1 VSLRIALRTN
11 LAVLLLVVLGS
22 LNADAQEDVPSRD
35 QLDGYLGRLV
45 TEMRADITDL
55 ERYEPLLV
63 LHVLH
68 DERGYRVQASDLL
81 ERRLSGALATQRVR
95 VIDQA
100 ARQRILA
107 ELEACY
113 TDEAPFC
120 RASDVV
126 GQFQTAGGVLEGSV
140 LPVRSGTELR
150 LKLVVAAGATEFSPG
165 EILGTWSVVVPP
177 PSLDPVSDLLPVAGV
192 VAYGRPSGDSIPVDR
207 LGELRVDVLTEDGT
221 QAWVQID
228 SRVVVPAPVTTT
240 TAAGQH
246 LLTVTAPG
254 YRPFSDY
261 VDVAPRSMTRRD
273 IVLERGVGTVRV
285 TSNAVE
291 AVVYLDG
298 ERVGTTPWRGGDI
311 VTGQHDVRVEKMGFT
326 PFEASFV
333 LEHAEDRRLDAELVE
348 HRGDIVV
355 TCLHDD
361 VRVFLD
367 DAARGSVG
375 TCSTGR
381 PLTVSDV
388 TPGAHQ
394 VWGMRGYERTE
405 TAHVVVKGDQAV
417 PLSIGLRLGA
427 AGAVD
432 ASRRRTERE
441 YEPFGGYRLQRGLY
455 LDLGVVAGK
464 ADWQMTLDGAA
475 SSVDPNGYGARVAV
489 NWFAEKW
496 GVTLGG
502 DYVFLGNFDEFD
514 NGRFLEVSLAFT
526 RYFLPQSSLRP
537 FVGARGLY
545 NYLSF
550 DDPLRAEELKLTAGS
565 FGAGAHG
572 GLSVRLS
579 SAAALE
585 FGASYSWA
593 APRDIRG
600 ETGPGVEQGAV
611 GRIDDWQFISGFA
624 TAWIHLH

>member
-1 VSLRIALRTN
+1 VSLRTALPSALN
-11 LAVLLLVVLGS
+11 LSLLVILAP
-22 LNADAQEDVPSRD
+22 LTADAQQGAPTRD
-35 QLDGYLGRLV
+35 QLDDYLGRLV
-45 TEMRADITDL
+45 TEMRAEIADL

-81 ERRLSGALATQRVR
+81 ERRLSDALAAQRVR
-95 VIDQA
+95 VIDQT
-100 ARQRILA
+100 ARQRILD

-113 TDEAPFC
+113 IDEAPFC

-150 LKLVVAAGATEFSPG
+150 LKLVVAAGASELSPG

-177 PSLDPVSDLLPVAGV
+177 PSLDPVSDLLPAAGV
-192 VAYGRPSGDSIPVDR
+192 VAYGRPSGDSVPVDQ

-228 SRVVVPAPVTTT
+228 SRVVAPAPITTT
-240 TAAGQH
+240 MAAGQH
-246 LLTVTAPG
+246 LLTVTAAG

-285 TSNAVE
+285 TSTAVE
-291 AVVYLDG
+291 AAVYLDG
-298 ERVGTTPWRGGDI
+298 QGVGTTPWRAGD
-311 VTGQHDVRVEKMGFT
+311 VMTGPHNVRVEKRGFT
-326 PFEASFV
+326 PFEMDFV
-333 LEHAEDRRLDAELVE
+333 LEHAEDKRLDAELIE

-375 TCSTGR
+375 ACSTGR

-388 TPGAHQ
+388 TPGPHQ

-405 TAHVVVKGDQAV
+405 TAHVVVKGDEAV

-432 ASRRRTERE
+432 ANRRRADRE

-455 LDLGVVAGK
+455 LDLGVVAGQ
-464 ADWQMTLDGAA
+464 ADWQMTLDGVA
-475 SSVDPNGYGARVAV
+475 SSVKPNGYGARVAV
-489 NWFAEKW
+489 SWFEEKW
-496 GVTLGG
+496 ELTLGG

-514 NGRFLEVSLAFT
+514 NGRFFEVSLAFT
-526 RYFLPQSSLRP
+526 GYLLPQSSLRP
-537 FVGARGLY
+537 FIGARGLY

-550 DDPLRAEELKLTAGS
+550 DDPSRLEDPKLTAGS

-572 GLSVRLS
+572 GLNVRLS
-579 SAAALE
+579 PAAALE

-600 ETGPGVEQGAV
+600 ETGPGGEKGTV

-624 TAWIHLH
+624 TVWIHLH